1 MVEVRGYINDLI
13 ANEEYKDIIKD
24 IQDKEGFLVS
34 MIDAPILYN
43 GKVIGVIND
52 IDLDENAWYGVLWG
66 NMAIDIDMCR
76 EYISSL
82 NLIK

>member
-1 MVEVRGYINDLI
+1 MIEVRGYIDDLL
-13 ANEEYKDIIKD
+13 ANKEQKDVIRNIED
-24 IQDKEGFLVS
+24 QDEFLMSV
-34 MIDAPILYN
+34 IDAPILYN

-52 IDLDENAWYGVLWG
+52 IDLDENTWYGVLWG
-66 NMAIDIDMCR
+66 NMAIDINVCR

>member
-1 MVEVRGYINDLI
+1 MVEVRGYINELI
-13 ANEEYKDIIKD
+13 VNEEYKDIIKG
-24 IQDKEGFLVS
+24 IRDKEGFLMS

-52 IDLDENAWYGVLWG
+52 IDLDESTWYGVLWG
-66 NMAIDIDMCR
+66 NLAIDIDVCR

-82 NLIK
+82 NFIK

>member
-13 ANEEYKDIIKD
+13 VNEEYKDIIKG

-43 GKVIGVIND
+43 GKVIGAIND

-66 NMAIDIDMCR
+66 NLAIDIDVCR
-76 EYISSL
+76 ECISSL

>member
-13 ANEEYKDIIKD
+13 ANEEYKDIING
-24 IQDKEGFLVS
+24 IQDKEGLLMS

-52 IDLDENAWYGVLWG
+52 IDLDENAWCGIIWG
-66 NMAIDIDMCR
+66 DMVIDIDPCR
-76 EYISSL
+76 GHISSFQ
-82 NLIK
+82 LIK

>member
-13 ANEEYKDIIKD
+13 VNEEYKDIINS

-34 MIDAPILYN
+34 MIDSPILYN
-43 GKVIGVIND
+43 DKVVGVIND

-66 NMAIDIDMCR
+66 NMAIDINVCR

>member
-13 ANEEYKDIIKD
+13 ANEEHKDIIKG
-24 IQDKEGFLVS
+24 IQDKEGFLMS

-52 IDLDENAWYGVLWG
+52 IDLDENAWYGVFWG
-66 NMAIDIDMCR
+66 NMAIDINVCR

>member
-13 ANEEYKDIIKD
+13 ANEEYKDIIKG
-24 IQDKEGFLVS
+24 IQDKEKFLVS

-66 NMAIDIDMCR
+66 NMAIDIDVCR

>member
-24 IQDKEGFLVS
+24 IQDKEEFLVS

-52 IDLDENAWYGVLWG
+52 IDLDENAWYGGIWG
-66 NMAIDIDMCR
+66 DLAIDIDVCC

>member
-13 ANEEYKDIIKD
+13 ANEEYKDIIKG
-24 IQDKEGFLVS
+24 IKDKEGFLVS

-66 NMAIDIDMCR
+66 IWQ
-76 EYISSL
+76 
-82 NLIK
+82 